1 MKKKEKL
8 KSKLYVYGPI
18 VLSLTILIWLIYPS
32 FGDLSLVL
40 TNAKGGYLFLSF
52 SFAVFCYIFM
62 GFTLWEMLKLLNYKM
77 PFWEI
82 SGIAL
87 VSTCV
92 NYFVSSGGIS
102 GFATRA
108 HLLSK
113 RHVPYGISVTTSVVI
128 SVLIYLVLSLIILQG
143 IILNILKTQA
153 FDLQFFESLIGV
165 FLILFVSFSAVI
177 MFFHHDFRATWS
189 RKIYHGVNRLL
200 YYFSKKEIPEESFK
214 KFKLQLNEG
223 IHLILA
229 KKYEL
234 PKIMLYVC
242 IDWICSIYV
251 LFFAFKAIGIDIG
264 TSTLII
270 GFSFGMLMTIIPI
283 LPGGLG
289 AMEAAMTAIF
299 AQMGIPWEKA
309 LAAALLFR
317 LFYYLLPAFLSIII
331 YWGLKMSEPYYSYVD
346 NKRHSDKKFA
356 KDEGIIS

>member
-1 MKKKEKL
+1 MKNKKNL
-8 KSKLYVYGPI
+8 KNMLYVYGPI
-18 VLSLTILIWLIYPS
+18 IFSLTILIWLIYPS
-32 FGDLSLVL
+32 FEALALVL
-40 TNAKGGYLFLSF
+40 SNAKTLYLFFASIAALLS
-52 SFAVFCYIFM
+52 YIFM
-62 GFTLWEMLKLLNYKM
+62 GVTLWEMLRLLNHKM

-82 SGIAL
+82 GGIAL

-92 NYFVSSGGIS
+92 NYFASSGGIS

-113 RHVPYGISVTTSVVI
+113 RYVPYGISVTTSVVI
-128 SVLIYLVLSLIILQG
+128 SVIIYLVLSLIILQG

-165 FLILFVSFSAVI
+165 LLILFVSFSAVI
-177 MFFHHDFRATWS
+177 MFLHHDFRASWS
-189 RKIYHGVNRLL
+189 RKIYHGVNKLA

-214 KFKLQLNEG
+214 KFELQLNEG

-242 IDWICSIYV
+242 IDWICSIYA

-317 LFYYLLPAFLSIII
+317 LFYYLIPAFVSVII
-331 YWGLKMSEPYYSYVD
+331 YWGLKMSEPYYSYID
-346 NKRHSDKKFA
+346 NKNHTEK
-356 KDEGIIS
+356 EEI

>member
-1 MKKKEKL
+1 MKENNKPEN
-8 KSKLYVYGPI
+8 KLYIYGP
-18 VLSLTILIWLIYPS
+18 VMLSLVILVWLIYPS
-32 FGDLSLVL
+32 FNALSEIL
-40 TNAKGGYLFLSF
+40 TNAKGLYLF
-52 SFAVFCYIFM
+52 FAFIAAISSYLFM
-62 GFTLWEMLKLLNYKM
+62 GVTLWEMLKLLNHRM

-82 SGIAL
+82 GGIAL

-128 SVLIYLVLSLIILQG
+128 SVLIYLALSLIILQG
-143 IILNILKTQA
+143 IILNILNTHT
-153 FDLQFFESLIGV
+153 FDLRFFESLLGV
-165 FLILFVSFSAVI
+165 VLILFVSFSAVM
-177 MFFHHDFRATWS
+177 MFFHHDFRASWS
-189 RKIYHGVNRLL
+189 RKLYHGVNRII

-214 KFKLQLNEG
+214 KFESQLNNG

-234 PKIMLYVC
+234 PKVMLYVC
-242 IDWICSIYV
+242 IDWISSIFI
-251 LFFAFKAIGIDIG
+251 LFFAFKSLGIDIG
-264 TSTLII
+264 TSRLII

-299 AQMGIPWEKA
+299 AQMGIAWEKA

-317 LFYYLLPAFLSIII
+317 LFYYLAPAFVSIII
-331 YWGLKMSEPYYSYVD
+331 YWGLKMSEPYYSYAD
-346 NKRHSDKKFA
+346 NKRHQGTK
-356 KDEGIIS
+356 

>member
-1 MKKKEKL
+1 MKDKN
-8 KSKLYVYGPI
+8 KSKNKLYLYGPI
-18 VLSLTILIWLIYPS
+18 IFSLTILIWLIYPS
-32 FGDLSLVL
+32 FGALALVL
-40 TNAKGGYLFLSF
+40 SNAKGLYLF
-52 SFAVFCYIFM
+52 FACLAAISSYLFM
-62 GFTLWEMLKLLNYKM
+62 GVTLWEMLRLLNHKM

-82 SGIAL
+82 GGIAL

-113 RHVPYGISVTTSVVI
+113 RQVPYGISVTTSVVI

-143 IILNILKTQA
+143 ILLNILKTHI

-165 FLILFVSFSAVI
+165 LLILFVSFSAVI
-177 MFFHHDFRATWS
+177 MFFHHDFRASWS
-189 RKIYHGVNRLL
+189 RKIYHSVNKLI

-214 KFKLQLNEG
+214 TFESQLNNG
-223 IHLILA
+223 IHIIHA

-234 PKIMLYVC
+234 PKVMLYVC
-242 IDWICSIYV
+242 LDWISSIFI

-264 TSTLII
+264 TSMLII

-289 AMEAAMTAIF
+289 AMEAAMTAMF

-317 LFYYLLPAFLSIII
+317 LFYYLLPAFVSIII

-346 NKRHSDKKFA
+346 NKRHQGTK
-356 KDEGIIS
+356 